1 MNTIQRQFL
10 IIGIFNSVLWLHPT
24 AQASTALALDKG
36 CYACHGAHRRGDAPP
51 FDRLASKLERLK
63 GDATAEKNFIEKY
76 SKGKIFERVDAH
88 QRISAESAA
97 RLIHWLVEG
106 GK

>member
-1 MNTIQRQFL
+1 
-10 IIGIFNSVLWLHPT
+10 
-24 AQASTALALDKG
+24 
-36 CYACHGAHRRGDAPP
+36 
-51 FDRLASKLERLK
+51 LASKLERLK
-63 GDATAEKNFIEKY
+63 GDATAEKNFVEKY